1 MQSRT
6 LKNATQRIKWYDHLK
21 GF

>member
-1 MQSRT
+1 M
-6 LKNATQRIKWYDHLK
+6 KNVTQRIKWYDHLK

>member
-1 MQSRT
+1 M
-6 LKNATQRIKWYDHLK
+6 KNVTQFIKLYVHLK